1 MTGPLFLI
9 PSEIEFD
16 NKSNT
21 VDSVTMISFGFYLK
35 IKALNDHQFIFLKI
49 KNDPFPPVKLVNDLY
64 DYQNDK
70 WYGTLYI
77 GWNWK

>member
-35 IKALNDHQFIFLKI
+35 L
-49 KNDPFPPVKLVNDLY
+49 
-64 DYQNDK
+64 
-70 WYGTLYI
+70 
-77 GWNWK
+77 